1 MLYKDGT
8 KLILDTAADKKGE
21 KPIITGPKGSI
32 YRGFKSDILDLE
44 KKLKDLPGPP
54 PMITDFHQAVK
65 ERKKFALNEHNGFRS
80 CTLINIA
87 KIALRENR
95 PLKFDSDK
103 LQFIDDEK
111 ANAYLHAPAR
121 GKYGV

>member
-1 MLYKDGT
+1 MVYADGT
-8 KLILDTAADKKGE
+8 KIILDASHDKG
-21 KPIITGPKGSI
+21 PIISGPKGNI
-32 YRGFKSDILDLE
+32 FGGFKSDVPELD
-44 KKLKDLPGPP
+44 KKLKELAGPP
-54 PMITDFHQAVK
+54 KVITDFHQTVR
-65 ERKKFALNEHNGFRS
+65 ERKKFALNEQNGFRS

-111 ANAYLHAPAR
+111 ANAYINQAAR